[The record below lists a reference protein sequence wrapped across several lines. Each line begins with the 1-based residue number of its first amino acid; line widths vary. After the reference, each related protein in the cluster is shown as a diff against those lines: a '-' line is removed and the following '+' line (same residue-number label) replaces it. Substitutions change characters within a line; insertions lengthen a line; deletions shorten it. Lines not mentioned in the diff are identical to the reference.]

1 MEKHITIIAVLYIVF
16 NALALLI
23 GCVVLAV
30 LVGGGLLSGE
40 QEAMVAT
47 TSVGLFVVCF
57 LLVLSLPG
65 IIGGWGL
72 LNRKSWARILVI
84 VLSILNLLNFPL
96 GTAVGVYSLWV
107 LFNQETVEMF
117 S

>member
-1 MEKHITIIAVLYIVF
+1 MERHITIVAVLYIAF

-30 LVGGGLLSGE
+30 LVSGGLLSGE
-40 QEAMVAT
+40 QEALVAT
-47 TSVGLFVVCF
+47 TGVGLFVACF
-57 LLVLSLPG
+57 LLALSLPG

-72 LNRKSWARILVI
+72 LQRKSWARILII

-107 LFNQETVEMF
+107 LFNQETAEIF